1 MIVIICETISRKFY
15 KQDVKLANS
24 FSMNQNQASGAPLVL
39 VVEDNEDNLVLI
51 TYILESLGCKLIVQ
65 RDGGEKTVILAKK
78 YHPDLILLDI
88 VLPEVSGIEILKFLK
103 AEPLTRNVPTIA
115 VTALVT
121 EENRE
126 NIIRAGFNNCIIKPY
141 LIEEL
146 EQMINPYI
154 SKKFN
159 YSSNYMMKKD
169 NLY

>member
-1 MIVIICETISRKFY
+1 MIVIICETISRQFY

-39 VVEDNEDNLVLI
+39 VIEDNEDNLVLI
-51 TYILESLGCKLIVQ
+51 TYILESLGCKLITCK
-65 RDGGEKTVILAKK
+65 DGGETTVILAKEH
-78 YHPDLILLDI
+78 HPDLILLDI
-88 VLPEVSGIEILKFLK
+88 VLPKVSGIEILKFLK

-126 NIIRAGFNNCIIKPY
+126 NIIRAGFNNYIIKPY

-146 EQMINPYI
+146 EKMINSYI
-154 SKKFN
+154 SKEFN
-159 YSSNYMMKKD
+159 YSSNYMMEKD
-169 NLY
+169 NLC

>member
-1 MIVIICETISRKFY
+1 
-15 KQDVKLANS
+15 
-24 FSMNQNQASGAPLVL
+24 MNQNQASGVPLVL

-88 VLPEVSGIEILKFLK
+88 VLPEVSGIEILKLLK

-159 YSSNYMMKKD
+159 YSSNYMMEKD

>member
-1 MIVIICETISRKFY
+1 MIVIICETISRQFY

-39 VVEDNEDNLVLI
+39 VIEDNEDNLVLI

-65 RDGGEKTVILAKK
+65 RDGGEKTVTLAKK

-126 NIIRAGFNNCIIKPY
+126 NIIRAGFNNYIIKPY

-146 EQMINPYI
+146 EQMINSYI
-154 SKKFN
+154 SKEFN
-159 YSSNYMMKKD
+159 YSSNYMMEKD
-169 NLY
+169 NLC

>member
-1 MIVIICETISRKFY
+1 MIVIICETISRKLD
-15 KQDVKLANS
+15 KQDVKLANR
-24 FSMNQNQASGAPLVL
+24 FSMNKNQTSGAPLVL

-51 TYILESLGCKLIVQ
+51 TYILESLGCKLIFQ
-65 RDGGEKTVILAKK
+65 RDGGEKTVTLAKK

-126 NIIRAGFNNCIIKPY
+126 NIIRAGFNNYIIKPY

-146 EQMINPYI
+146 EQMINSYI
-154 SKKFN
+154 SKEFN
-159 YSSNYMMKKD
+159 YSSNYMMEKD
-169 NLY
+169 NLS